1 MSDDDQDQDQDQ
13 DQDLDREIES
23 LASQLSDEQMYS
35 IARRLGVRGDER
47 VHRTQAEGQC
57 SFCGR
62 PQEEVGSMVS
72 NGAGARICGECLASF
87 RSS

>member
-1 MSDDDQDQDQDQ
+1 MSDDDQE
-13 DQDLDREIES
+13 LDREIES
-23 LASQLSDEQMYS
+23 LASQLDDDKMDA
-35 IARRLGVRGDER
+35 IARRLGLRDDEQ
-47 VHRTQAEGQC
+47 VHRTQADGQC

-62 PQEEVGSMVS
+62 PQAEVGAMVS